1 MDLHVVELNVDIP
14 AARVRATCEADFF
27 RERGV
32 YDAAGGSVAYSRP
45 SLDASEQLEDPFDA
59 LALFDGRIADAVAA
73 GIAADRNV
81 VIVGGNCT
89 SLPGTLGGMQQ
100 SKGSAARIGLVW
112 FDAHG
117 DFNTPK
123 TTLTGRIG
131 GMPVAVSAGLCHPE
145 WRIGAHQWAALPTD
159 RIVMV
164 DVRNLDPAEERL
176 MRATAVEIVPVSGPA
191 LSEAV
196 SRLAAKVDVI
206 YLHIDLDILDE
217 SLAPSHET
225 KEPNGPDIQTT
236 LHAVR
241 SVLDFGKVE
250 AVGLVAIYPTGEG
263 AETSLSSAA
272 ELLRRTLS
280 YWAASEPAQTPGDG
294 PRSM

>member
-1 MDLHVVELNVDIP
+1 MNLQVVELRVDIP
-14 AARVRATCEADFF
+14 AARVHATCEADFF
-27 RERGV
+27 RDHVV
-32 YDAAGGSVAYSRP
+32 YDAALGSVTYSRP
-45 SLDASEQLEDPFDA
+45 GLEPSELAKDPFES

-73 GIAADRNV
+73 GIASGRRV

-89 SLPGTLGGMQQ
+89 SLPGIIGGIQQ
-100 SKGSAARIGLVW
+100 SHDSATRIGLVW

-131 GMPVAVSAGLCHPE
+131 GMPVAVSAGLCYPE
-145 WRIGAHQWAALPTD
+145 WRIGAHQDVVLPTD
-159 RIVMV
+159 RIIMV

-176 MRATAVEIVPVSGPA
+176 VRSTAIDVVPVTGPRLREAVE
-191 LSEAV
+191 
-196 SRLAAKVDVI
+196 RLAAKVDVI
-206 YLHIDLDILDE
+206 YLHVDLDILDE

-236 LHAVR
+236 LDAIR
-241 SVLDFGKVE
+241 FVLDSGKVQ

-263 AETSLSSAA
+263 AETSLASAS
-272 ELLRRTLS
+272 ELLQKTVS
-280 YWAASEPAQTPGDG
+280 YWA
-294 PRSM
+294 RSA